1 MSNLIG
7 SIMVRGEI
15 KEIACYGG
23 KGIRGRIVQGDALDF
38 LRTIKAGS
46 ASLVFLDPPFNLGK
60 LYTALNVSLDQKPEQ
75 DYRRWMEDILVESTR
90 ILEDGGTLY
99 LYHIPV
105 WAMRFGTF
113 LESRLHFKHWI
124 AISMKNG
131 FMRGKRLYPA
141 HYVLLMFTKGRP
153 NHFTRPRIEPK
164 QCRHCKEYIK
174 DYGGY
179 THIIEKQGINL
190 SDFWEDLS
198 PVRHSNRKNR
208 SANELPPL
216 LFSRV
221 FDISGGNP
229 GYYVDPFAGAGS
241 GVLQAAKLGLKF
253 SACDIVRTN
262 CDIIKRLLD
271 QLKSLRKGKRYD

>member
-1 MSNLIG
+1 
-7 SIMVRGEI
+7 MVPGEI
-15 KEIACYGG
+15 KEIVRYGG
-23 KGIRGRIVQGDALDF
+23 KGIQGRIVQGDALDF
-38 LRTIKAGS
+38 LRTIKTGS

-60 LYTALNVSLDQKPEQ
+60 VYTPLDVSLDQKPEQ
-75 DYRRWMEDILVESTR
+75 DYRRWMGDILVESTR
-90 ILEDGGTLY
+90 ILEDGATLY

-124 AISMKNG
+124 AVSMKNS

-141 HYVLLMFTKGRP
+141 HYALLMFTKGPP

-164 QCRHCKEYIK
+164 RCRHCKEYIK

-179 THIIEKQGINL
+179 RHIIEKQGINL

-208 SANELPPL
+208 IGNELPLL
-216 LFSRV
+216 LFSRI
-221 FDISGGNP
+221 FEISGGRP
-229 GYYVDPFAGAGS
+229 GHYVDPFAGGGTGVVEAANVGLRFS
-241 GVLQAAKLGLKF
+241 G
-253 SACDIVRTN
+253 CDIVREN
-262 CDIIKRLLD
+262 CTIIKRRLD
-271 QLKSLRKGKRYD
+271 ELNSIKKTGAL